1 MARKI
6 NTDLGINVSL
16 TDAPDV
22 KTVAV
27 TNIPLPTGKN
37 DFEVLSDVLGQFN
50 PKIQEL
56 AKKDLEREAE
66 ADYVL
71 GANKVNSMTLEDARK
86 AHQEGFPDIYNGWA
100 RVGAYKQYANNAN
113 EEFSNNFKK
122 RYLENRNNPEYN
134 WQNDYAEISG
144 LYTKD
149 KQQDPFFQ
157 AAYQKI
163 NQSTQKW
170 VQEKEFE
177 FQSKELIDRV
187 STDTAYQIKS
197 LPDKVIDMLDAEF
210 RDTIPV
216 ETSGKDFLQRKQEYI
231 QNNLESRFN
240 DEFEKIK
247 ANLNPALTKVQ
258 FDDILLTQA
267 QAHAT
272 MGGNYAPFFV
282 KKIIEPKSDGT
293 PAIIDN
299 PRFTEKA
306 ISVVSKLNESIK
318 VQQFYQNL
326 KTNNTSTIS
335 DEDYKKYSS
344 QLFDNIV
351 NQYVANGATQ
361 GQAIQKA
368 TEVLL
373 PSLSTNRP
381 IPQIKQILNRP
392 IGTVVTN
399 DNRAALNLAL
409 LLDSAGALPAYFDGS
424 ENNKDAIKWNMA
436 VMFYRNG
443 ENINTIIPKIGQLER
458 STKISPL
465 TDSEKNT
472 LGSTFKNLQTV
483 YNQELVY
490 GVAQYFKSTDTSG
503 TNLEKLTEQYVDKYF
518 FKDKGGKYISKSKLR
533 SLGITEND
541 YDDFKKEAINAVKDS
556 LPKPPVVE
564 DSKNVGKFGTNKL
577 LKEYYKNNPDKIP
590 NTSFNSD
597 NYDFI
602 INPDNRTAYFVLNDG
617 TNYFQPVMMT
627 NQNGEERILMFNL
640 GDLQTR
646 FINTKNTRDNKKL
659 RLAQEKDKAIKEFIS
674 FSNPNELQQ
683 QIRKAGF

>member
-1 MARKI
+1 MARRI

-22 KTVAV
+22 KTVSI
-27 TNIPLPTGKN
+27 TNPPKIEGKN
-37 DFEVLSDVLGQFN
+37 NLEILSDALGQFN

-66 ADYVL
+66 QDFVL
-71 GANKVNSMTLEDARK
+71 GANQVNGMTLEDARK
-86 AHQEGFPDIYNGWA
+86 AHQAGFPDIYNGWA

-113 EEFSNNFKK
+113 EEFANNFKK
-122 RYLENRNNPEYN
+122 RYLENRNTAGYN
-134 WQNDYAEISG
+134 WQNDYAEISS
-144 LYTKD
+144 LYLQD
-149 KQQDPFFQ
+149 KKQDPFFQ

-163 NQSTQKW
+163 NASTQKW

-187 STDTAYQIKS
+187 STDLAYQIKT
-197 LPDKVIDMLDAEF
+197 LPDKVIDMLDSQF
-210 RDTIPV
+210 RDTIPL
-216 ETSGKDFLQRKQEYI
+216 ETSGKDFLQRKQEFI
-231 QNNLESRFN
+231 QNNLEKTFN
-240 DEFEKIK
+240 EEYEKLK
-247 ANLNPALTKVQ
+247 TNLNPALTKVQ
-258 FDDILLTQA
+258 FDDIFLTQA

-272 MGGNYAPFFV
+272 MGGNYAPFYI

-299 PRFTEKA
+299 PKFTEKA

-335 DEDYKKYSS
+335 DEDYKKYST
-344 QLFDNIV
+344 QLFDNLV
-351 NQYVANGATQ
+351 SQYQANGATQ
-361 GQAIQKA
+361 GQAIQEA
-368 TEVLL
+368 TKVLL
-373 PSLSTNRP
+373 PSLPNNRP

-409 LLDSAGALPAYFDGS
+409 MLDSNGSLPAYFDGS
-424 ENNKDAIKWNMA
+424 ENNKDAVKWNMA

-443 ENINTIIPKIGQLER
+443 ENINSIIPKIGKLEQ
-458 STKISPL
+458 SAKISPL
-465 TDSEKNT
+465 TDAEKNK

-490 GVAQYFKSTDTSG
+490 GVAQYFKSTDATG
-503 TNLEKLTEQYVDKYF
+503 KDIDKLTEQYVDKYF
-518 FKDKGGKYISKSKLR
+518 FKDKGGKYISRSKLK
-533 SLGITEND
+533 SLGINEND

-556 LPKPPVVE
+556 LPKPVITE
-564 DSKNVGKFGTNKL
+564 QKGVGKFGTNKL
-577 LKEYYKNNPDKIP
+577 LKEYYKNNPEKIP
-590 NTSFNSD
+590 DTSFNAD

-602 INPDNRTAYFVLNDG
+602 INPDNRTAYFILNDG

-627 NQNGEERILMFNL
+627 TKSGEERILMFDL
-640 GDLQTR
+640 GSLQDKFIKTR
-646 FINTKNTRDNKKL
+646 QAADNKKL
-659 RLAQEKDKAIKEFIS
+659 RLAQEKDKAIKEFIN

-683 QIRKAGF
+683 QLRKTGF

>member
-1 MARKI
+1 MARRI

-22 KTVAV
+22 KTVSI
-27 TNIPLPTGKN
+27 TNPPKIEGKN
-37 DFEVLSDVLGQFN
+37 NFELLADVLGQFN

-56 AKKDLEREAE
+56 AKKDLEREAQ
-66 ADYVL
+66 ADLIL
-71 GANKVNSMTLEDARK
+71 GANQVNSMTLEEARK
-86 AHQEGFPDIYNGWA
+86 AHQQGFPDIYNGWA

-113 EEFSNNFKK
+113 EEFANNFKK
-122 RYLENRNNPEYN
+122 RYLENRNTAGYN
-134 WQNDYAEISG
+134 WQNDYAEISA
-144 LYTKD
+144 LYIQD
-149 KQQDPFFQ
+149 KKQDPFFQ
-157 AAYQKI
+157 AAYQKT
-163 NQSTQKW
+163 NESTQKW
-170 VQEKEFE
+170 IQEKEFE

-187 STDTAYQIKS
+187 STDLAYQFKT
-197 LPDKVIDMLDAEF
+197 LPDKVVDILDAEF
-210 RDTIPV
+210 RDTIPI
-216 ETSGKDFLQRKQEYI
+216 ETSGKDFLQRKQEFI
-231 QNNLESRFN
+231 QNNLEKRFN
-240 DEFEKIK
+240 EEYEKIK
-247 ANLNPALTKVQ
+247 TNLNPALTKVQ
-258 FDDILLTQA
+258 FDDIFLTQA

-272 MGGNYAPFFV
+272 MGGNYAPFYI

-299 PRFTEKA
+299 PKFTEKA

-335 DEDYKKYSS
+335 DEDYKKYST
-344 QLFDNIV
+344 QLFDNLV
-351 NQYVANGATQ
+351 NQYQANGATQ
-361 GQAIQKA
+361 GQAIQEA
-368 TEVLL
+368 TKVLL
-373 PSLSTNRP
+373 PSLGTNRP

-409 LLDSAGALPAYFDGS
+409 MLDSAGALPAYFDGS

-443 ENINTIIPKIGQLER
+443 ENINSIIPKMGRLEQ
-458 STKISPL
+458 SAKISPL
-465 TDSEKNT
+465 TDAEKNT

-490 GVAQYFKSTDTSG
+490 GVAQYFKSTNASG
-503 TNLEKLTEQYVDKYF
+503 ANLDKLTEQYIDTYF
-518 FKDKGGKYISKSKLR
+518 FKDKGGKYISRSKLK
-533 SLGITEND
+533 SLGIGEND

-556 LPKPPVVE
+556 LPKPVITE
-564 DSKNVGKFGTNKL
+564 DKSVGKFGTNKL
-577 LKEYYKNNPDKIP
+577 LKEYYKNNPEKIP
-590 NTSFNSD
+590 DTSFNAD

-602 INPDNRTAYFVLNDG
+602 IKPDNRTAYFILIVG

-627 NQNGEERILMFNL
+627 TKTGEERILMFDL
-640 GDLQTR
+640 GSLQDKFIKTR
-646 FINTKNTRDNKKL
+646 QAADNKKL
-659 RLAQEKDKAIKEFIS
+659 RLAQEKDKAIKEFIN

-683 QIRKAGF
+683 QLRKTGF